1 MKGKLVLGSSIALAV
16 NMSTTTDKGLKHT
29 VWHKIKTEIFDDCR
43 KENEWKILLLDEFT
57 TKLLTSC
64 CKMTD
69 LVQEGITVVEDINK
83 KRQEVPDLK
92 AIYFISPTE
101 KSVEI
106 LVNDCKPKQCKY
118 KVSYVYFS
126 DTCPDSLFTKLKSCA
141 PKSIKKCKEVNISFF
156 PKESQVFLLNLPNA
170 FHLLYS
176 PDKSVDKES
185 AMHTIAEQI
194 VTVCATLDENPGV
207 RYKRESLD
215 NAEELANLVEE
226 KLVQYYKTDEKDQF
240 KEKTPAQLLILD
252 RGFDPVSTVLHEL
265 TFQAMIYDLL
275 PIEND
280 SYKYRADTSVGIKD
294 KECRLDESDELWV
307 KIRHKHIADVLDEI
321 PKLLKEISSCKKEAE
336 GKRTISNLSNFM
348 KKMPHI
354 KKQMSKQALHLSLAE
369 DCMQKFKGNVEKL
382 CKVEQDLALGTDAE
396 GQKVKEHM
404 RVLLP
409 VLLNKDLD
417 NYDKI
422 RAILLYIFVENG
434 TTQENLDRLI
444 QHAKIESDGD
454 VLKNWKYIGVPIVPK
469 SSQRKPPRRDR
480 SREETFQLSR
490 WTPII
495 KDVMEDHFEGK
506 LDSKEWPYCSEC
518 PLVWNGSGAVSARQK
533 HNTLSREERKQVS
546 KLIIFVIGG
555 ITYSEIRSA
564 YEVMN
569 ANKSVQVMIGSTHII
584 TPKKMLDDIK
594 DLTKPQLPKETF
606 TIME

>member
-1 MKGKLVLGSSIALAV
+1 MSAV
-16 NMSTTTDKGLKHT
+16 TDKGLKNT
-29 VWHKIKTEIFDDCR
+29 VWQKIKTEILDDCK
-43 KENEWKILLLDEFT
+43 KENEWKILVLDEFT

-69 LVQEGITVVEDINK
+69 LLQEGITVVEDIYK
-83 KRQEVPDLK
+83 KRQPVPDLK

-101 KSVEI
+101 KSIEI
-106 LVNDCKPKQCKY
+106 LVNDCKAKQCKY
-118 KVSYVYFS
+118 KTLYVYFS
-126 DTCPDSLFTKLKSCA
+126 DTCPDSLFARLKSCA

-156 PKESQVFLLNLPNA
+156 PRESQVFLLDLPDA

-176 PDKSVDKES
+176 PDKSVNKES
-185 AMHTIAEQI
+185 AMHTIAQQL
-194 VTVCATLDENPGV
+194 VTLCATLDENPGV
-207 RYKRESLD
+207 RYKRDPMD
-215 NAEELANLVEE
+215 NAEDLANLVEE
-226 KLVQYYKTDEKDQF
+226 KLVQYYKIDEKDQF
-240 KEKTPAQLLILD
+240 KGKTPAQLLILD
-252 RGFDPVSTVLHEL
+252 RGFDPVSTLLHEL

-275 PIEND
+275 PIED
-280 SYKYRADTSVGIKD
+280 DVYKYQTDTPLGIKD
-294 KECRLDESDELWV
+294 KEGRLDESDELWA
-307 KIRHKHIADVLDEI
+307 KIRHKHIADVLEEL
-321 PKLLKEISSCKKEAE
+321 PKLVKEISSAKKETD
-336 GKRTISNLSNFM
+336 GKVILSNLSNLM

-354 KKQMSKQALHLSLAE
+354 KKQMNKQTLHINLAE
-369 DCMQKFKGNVEKL
+369 DCMQKYKGNLEKL
-382 CKVEQDLALGTDAE
+382 CKVEQDLALGKDAE

-409 VLLNKDLD
+409 VLMNKDLE

-469 SSQRKPPRRDR
+469 STLRKPARRDR

-490 WTPII
+490 WTPVI
-495 KDVMEDHFEGK
+495 KDVIEDHFEGK

-533 HNTLSREERKQVS
+533 QNTLSREERKPVS

-555 ITYSEIRSA
+555 ITHSEIRSA
-564 YEVMN
+564 YEVTQ
-569 ANKSVQVMIGSTHII
+569 ANKSVQVLIGSTHIA

-594 DLTKPQLPKETF
+594 DLTNPRLPKETF
-606 TIME
+606 TLME